1 MAKAIELAIDIKLLV
16 KKFPNEELFQLTSQ
30 IRRSSKSISS
40 NIAESTGR
48 TTKKD
53 KARFITFAYS
63 SGLETVDHLI
73 FSFKC
78 GYITFEELAILK
90 ERYRELL
97 NKINSYNKTLIG

>member
-1 MAKAIELAIDIKLLV
+1 VEKGLHNFGFEKLEIWQKAIELAFDIKMLV

-30 IRRSSKSISS
+30 IRRSSKSISA

-78 GYITFEELAILK
+78 GWIYLVTTKL
-90 ERYRELL
+90 
-97 NKINSYNKTLIG
+97 